1 MFSDFVEQYKIL
13 VEEINNFRNNY
24 KNILTEKKD
33 DLERTSEELNK
44 KVEEERRKI
53 EELEKINAS
62 LEQKIKETTDSFNLD
77 FGKLENNFKE
87 LEKGIKKIKI
97 DK

>member
-1 MFSDFVEQYKIL
+1 M
-13 VEEINNFRNNY
+13 
-24 KNILTEKKD
+24 
-33 DLERTSEELNK
+33 
-44 KVEEERRKI
+44 EEERRKI